1 MTQQEFY
8 ELEDVIVQ
16 LAIQKAF
23 PYGSERHK
31 AAFEKIGEIAKK
43 HGVFDQYKA
52 SGGGE
57 Y

>member
-8 ELEDVIVQ
+8 KLDDVIIQ

-31 AAFEKIGEIAKK
+31 TAYEKIGKIAKE
-43 HGVFDQYKA
+43 HGIFDQYQA
-52 SGGGE
+52 AGGGE